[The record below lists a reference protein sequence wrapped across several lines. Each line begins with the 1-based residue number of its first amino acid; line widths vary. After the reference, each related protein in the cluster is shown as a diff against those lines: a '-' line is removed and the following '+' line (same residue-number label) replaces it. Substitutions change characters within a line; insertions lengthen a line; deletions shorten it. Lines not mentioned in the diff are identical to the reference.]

1 MANTNNLT
9 PFTSE
14 NASEMGRKG
23 GKASGIARL
32 RKKTMKEQMDL
43 LLSKTA
49 NLDSIKNGDKLKEQL
64 EILGI
69 PVEEID
75 NQMLLVVSM
84 YQTALVQGKNQV
96 PAFIAV
102 RDTVGDK
109 PKDKIEFSKDI
120 DETVQE
126 IEDYLCNKK

>member
-32 RKKTMKEQMDL
+32 RKKTMKEQLDL

-49 NLDSIKNGDKLKEQL
+49 NLDNIKNGDQIKEQL
-64 EILGI
+64 AILGI

-75 NQMLLVVSM
+75 NQMLLIVSM
-84 YQTALVQGKNQV
+84 YQTALTQGKNQV
-96 PAFIAV
+96 PAFVAI

-109 PKDKIEFSKDI
+109 PKDKIEISKEI
-120 DETVQE
+120 DDTVKE
-126 IEDYLCNKK
+126 IEDYLCSKK

>member
-1 MANTNNLT
+1 MANINNLT

-49 NLDSIKNGDKLKEQL
+49 NLDSINNGEKIKEQL

-96 PAFIAV
+96 PAFVAV

-120 DETVQE
+120 DDTVQE